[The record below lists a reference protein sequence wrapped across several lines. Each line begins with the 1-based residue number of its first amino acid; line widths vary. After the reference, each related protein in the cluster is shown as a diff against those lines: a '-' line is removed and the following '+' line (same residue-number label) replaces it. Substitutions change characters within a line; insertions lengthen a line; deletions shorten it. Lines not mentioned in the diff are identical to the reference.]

1 MSVIIAESMMSERKV
16 IIYHNPKFDQLSLMW
31 KGIKTVQITYEEV
44 AKKDVPKGLKYKI
57 VNESDLPS
65 DLSFIDAWE
74 DDFTDVTDTGDYEP

>member
-1 MSVIIAESMMSERKV
+1 MAERKV
-16 IIYHNPKFDQLSLMW
+16 IIYHNPEFDQLTLMW
-31 KGIKTVQITYEEV
+31 KGKSCSLTYEEV

-74 DDFTDVTDTGDYEP
+74 DDFTDVTDTGEYVFS

>member
-1 MSVIIAESMMSERKV
+1 MEEKKV
-16 IIYHNPKFDQLSLMW
+16 IIFDNPAEGQLALMW
-31 KGIKTVQITYEEV
+31 KSAKCSLTYEEV

-74 DDFTDVTDTGDYEP
+74 DDFTDVTDVGEYVFS

>member
-1 MSVIIAESMMSERKV
+1 MSERKV
-16 IIYHNPKFDQLSLMW
+16 IIYYNPEFDQLSLCW
-31 KGIKTVQITYEEV
+31 KSQKCSLTYEEV

-74 DDFTDVTDTGDYEP
+74 DDFTDVTDTGEYVFS

>member
-1 MSVIIAESMMSERKV
+1 MAERKV
-16 IIYHNPKFDQLSLMW
+16 IIYYNPEFDQLSLCW
-31 KGIKTVQITYEEV
+31 KSQKCSLTYEEV

-74 DDFTDVTDTGDYEP
+74 DDFTNVTDTGEYVFS

>member
-1 MSVIIAESMMSERKV
+1 MSERKV
-16 IIYHNPKFDQLSLMW
+16 IIYYNPEFDQLSLCW
-31 KGIKTVQITYEEV
+31 KSQKCSLTYEEV

-74 DDFTDVTDTGDYEP
+74 YDFTDVTDTGEYVFS

>member
-1 MSVIIAESMMSERKV
+1 MAEKKV
-16 IIYHNPKFDQLSLMW
+16 IIYHHPKFDQLTLMW
-31 KGIKTVQITYEEV
+31 KSEKCSLTHEEV

>member
-1 MSVIIAESMMSERKV
+1 MAEQKV
-16 IIYHNPKFDQLSLMW
+16 IIYYNPKFDQLSLLW
-31 KGIKTVQITYEEV
+31 KSSRCSLTYEEV

-74 DDFTDVTDTGDYEP
+74 DDFTDVTDVGEYVFS

>member
-1 MSVIIAESMMSERKV
+1 MSERKV

-31 KGIKTVQITYEEV
+31 KGMNCSLTYEEV

-74 DDFTDVTDTGDYEP
+74 DDFTDITDTGTYEP

>member
-1 MSVIIAESMMSERKV
+1 M
-16 IIYHNPKFDQLSLMW
+16 NCSL
-31 KGIKTVQITYEEV
+31 TYEEV